1 MDRGLTGE
9 QFERIFREYYGPLV
23 RFAGV
28 ILRTGNISDAEE
40 VVQDVMSALWEK
52 HQKLDVHTSIK
63 SYLFTSVRN
72 TSLMRIR
79 HDKIAVASEKLLES
93 DEAPVMAQGEPAI
106 DRSLEQRELSIALDA
121 MIDSLPEHQR
131 SACIL
136 RWRQEMSYKEIGA
149 VLGLSPDAV
158 RVQIDRVEKKL
169 ATLLGPYR

>member
-52 HQKLDVHTSIK
+52 HQKIDVHTSLK
-63 SYLFTSVRN
+63 SYLFSAVRN
-72 TSLMRIR
+72 GALMRIR
-79 HDKIAVASEKLLES
+79 HEKITVDAEKAMDDMPGMGRAGVS
-93 DEAPVMAQGEPAI
+93 I
-106 DRSLEQRELSIALDA
+106 DHALEQNELSAALDA
-121 MIDSLPEHQR
+121 IVDSLPEHQR
-131 SACIL
+131 SACVL

-149 VLGLSPDAV
+149 VLGLSADAV

-169 ATLLGPYR
+169 SGLLGPYR